1 MQINHSPQ
9 LREDGSLPLDLW
21 KTQSAKDTISLPR
34 SDIIQHFAN
43 QLLHKSEL
51 NEDAQT
57 FTIDKVSEIPG
68 GLLGHCNILELV

>member
-1 MQINHSPQ
+1 MNTFLQ

-43 QLLHKSEL
+43 QLLHKADL
-51 NEDAQT
+51 NETDQT
-57 FTIDKVSEIPG
+57 FTIDKVGDIIAMS
-68 GLLGHCNILELV
+68 